1 MGPCSLILEAWLFV
15 VSCEFCLC
23 ARDRFVGLCM
33 VCVLVCAVSFS
44 VVFLCSTT
52 LKSTE
57 NIGGITY
64 DYYTL

>member
-1 MGPCSLILEAWLFV
+1 
-15 VSCEFCLC
+15 
-23 ARDRFVGLCM
+23 LCM

-44 VVFLCSTT
+44 VVFLLSTT